1 MVDADHPPHESPWV
15 VTLPLVLLA
24 IPSIAVGYFTA
35 GPMLFGTDW
44 TGHHEQVPFFAG
56 AIEVLRANDPMAA
69 LASEFHGPL
78 AFALHAVQ
86 TPTFW
91 LMVAG
96 VLLAT
101 LMYLWM
107 PGLPA
112 KAARAFAWPRRVLEE
127 KYGFDRLWIDGFAG
141 GGLGVGRLSR
151 GFDSRVID
159 GLFVNGSAR
168 VVDFTAGVVRR
179 AQSGFLFHYAF
190 VMILGL
196 IALLAVLIRFWT

>member
-1 MVDADHPPHESPWV
+1 MSRGLGVCIRDSHE
-15 VTLPLVLLA
+15 A
-24 IPSIAVGYFTA
+24 
-35 GPMLFGTDW
+35 
-44 TGHHEQVPFFAG
+44 VPFFAG
-56 AIEVLRANDPMAA
+56 VVEILRANDPMAA
-69 LASEFHGPL
+69 VAAEFHGPL

-96 VLLAT
+96 FLLAT
-101 LMYLWM
+101 VMYLWM

-112 KAARAFAWPRRVLEE
+112 KAAHALAWPRRVLEA

-141 GGLGVGRLSR
+141 GGVGVGRVSR
-151 GFDSRVID
+151 AFDSGVID